1 MFTNCTA
8 LKNITLPEE
17 LTYMSTYTFQKS
29 GLTSIV
35 IPSKVQHMGNSA
47 DKEALT
53 SHANYLF
60 DGCADLT
67 SVTLPAGLLTMGSY
81 TFRNCTSLASV
92 TYAGYEGEYNALP
105 VNLSVLGSDSF
116 ESCAIE
122 NIIIPEALEKSNSS
136 VFKGCSLTTVVF
148 NAINMTT
155 TSVFKDMESLTTV
168 IFGDKV
174 AYLEGQTFYGCT
186 NLQNVT
192 LPDSIETIKY
202 DAFRDC
208 NAMTE
213 IVLGKNVILGGGR
226 VFCGWTEEQTIYV
239 KSSAYFASQYW
250 DTSWMES
257 CNAKI
262 VWDYVETEEQAP
274 DQPDN

>member
-1 MFTNCTA
+1 MFANCTA

-92 TYAGYEGEYNALP
+92 TYA
-105 VNLSVLGSDSF
+105 VTR
-116 ESCAIE
+116 E
-122 NIIIPEALEKSNSS
+122 N
-136 VFKGCSLTTVVF
+136 TT
-148 NAINMTT
+148 
-155 TSVFKDMESLTTV
+155 L
-168 IFGDKV
+168 
-174 AYLEGQTFYGCT
+174 C
-186 NLQNVT
+186 
-192 LPDSIETIKY
+192 
-202 DAFRDC
+202 R
-208 NAMTE
+208 
-213 IVLGKNVILGGGR
+213 
-226 VFCGWTEEQTIYV
+226 
-239 KSSAYFASQYW
+239 
-250 DTSWMES
+250 
-257 CNAKI
+257 
-262 VWDYVETEEQAP
+262 
-274 DQPDN
+274 